1 MVSYDLEKKTKKGK
15 WIKFRTFFELNDF
28 ATYCLSRSFGQ
39 NNFKLGTQYRI
50 IKVEIIR
57 TIIAIDTF

>member
-1 MVSYDLEKKTKKGK
+1 MVSYDLKKKTKKGK

-39 NNFKLGTQYRI
+39 NNFKLSTWYS
-50 IKVEIIR
+50 VSNY
-57 TIIAIDTF
+57 